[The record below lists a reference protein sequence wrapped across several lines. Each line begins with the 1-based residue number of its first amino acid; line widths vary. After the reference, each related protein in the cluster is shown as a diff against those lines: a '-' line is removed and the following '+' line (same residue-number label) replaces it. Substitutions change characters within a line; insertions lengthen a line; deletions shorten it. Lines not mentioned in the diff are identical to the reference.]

1 MHCEIITREPRCPN
15 HNALRGFEKPKQIF
29 TAVIEKPNPM
39 SIIEDD
45 EISEYDIGNDIKH
58 YVFNSEAL
66 ISDKY
71 CSL

>member
-1 MHCEIITREPRCPN
+1 MKMHCEKITREPRCPN
-15 HNALRGFEKPKQIF
+15 HNALRGSENPKQIF

-58 YVFNSEAL
+58 C
-66 ISDKY
+66 I
-71 CSL
+71 